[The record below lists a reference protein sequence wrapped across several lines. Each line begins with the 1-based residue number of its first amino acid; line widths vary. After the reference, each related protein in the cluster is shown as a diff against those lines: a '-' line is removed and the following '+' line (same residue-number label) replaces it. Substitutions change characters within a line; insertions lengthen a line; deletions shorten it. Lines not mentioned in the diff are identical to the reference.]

1 MGSIYQNTNIPEP
14 ITIIISNI
22 DKSGGGH
29 CQQTYWNRRAGDH
42 WRKWH
47 CGNSF
52 PSFNW
57 AEIFHLFTL
66 NENKFFETNHSN
78 FEFKSKMPR
87 AMTIRPGLPQGN
99 LLGRVIYLQSKL
111 HQFIFLTNFRL
122 VPAGTKLRFNV
133 FFFNHRKCLRKPPF
147 VFLSYILLIILVFL
161 WSIMVF

>member
-1 MGSIYQNTNIPEP
+1 MT
-14 ITIIISNI
+14 TISNI
-22 DKSGGGH
+22 DESGGGH

-87 AMTIRPGLPQGN
+87 AMTICPGLPQGN
-99 LLGRVIYLQSKL
+99 LLGKVIYLQSKL

-122 VPAGTKLRFNV
+122 VPAGTKLRLNV
-133 FFFNHRKCLRKPPF
+133 FF
-147 VFLSYILLIILVFL
+147 LIIGNVYESLHLCSFPVFFW
-161 WSIMVF
+161 WSWYFYGV